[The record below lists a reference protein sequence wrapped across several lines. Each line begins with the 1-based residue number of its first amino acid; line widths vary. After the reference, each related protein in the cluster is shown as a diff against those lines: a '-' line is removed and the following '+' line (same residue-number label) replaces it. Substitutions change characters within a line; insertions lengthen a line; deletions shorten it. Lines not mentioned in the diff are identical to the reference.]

1 MRDASDALALWR
13 KRAVAQRAL
22 GAMRRRASSRS
33 AVITLRAWRLAA
45 LVSAVSTCLRA
56 RRAIRRWA
64 RRAAAASDA
73 RARLAEEGVA
83 AIARGL
89 AEEASGSETS
99 DEWFERGASRG
110 GGSGFRRTRGSPA
123 LDHDRRMALEE
134 YADAVLAAARPR
146 VERTARRA
154 TPRRQASAWHLRV
167 RRAQHTR
174 LETLVQT
181 CDALGDAAAKAAEQA
196 AEVEARCASL
206 ETAASDASR
215 NIEEARAAAAVAADE
230 AKVLRV
236 RVDGEA
242 KATAGAEAVAAANAG
257 EAASWRAS
265 AEEGKRVVEETA
277 RLFEAWALDLERDR
291 AGFGD
296 AVGLSTGKKRTS
308 KKTATGSRRKGA
320 SRHERDTPAPPFG
333 ASRHERDALHE
344 RDTLHERDVRAPPS
358 ASPGDGS
365 RDGTRDGRRIA
376 RRRRR
381 DAEDAADSDGHPG
394 CLSRVRSRGGGA
406 SSARRADRAPS
417 VTRVPPRVGVDER
430 ASRRRRRRAEATR
443 GGGARG
449 ASRACRETRAR
460 VEAEMEAARTAVREE
475 VEAEEAAWEAEAAE
489 AEAEEAEEAEEA
501 KKEAAEAAEA
511 ATKVQRENRGRLA
524 SRASDAV
531 TASRR
536 STPKK
541 SPQNRPKNRRGGRER
556 RRARRRARGRIR
568 TAPRSVCC
576 AKVRTNRRARRR
588 RRRPVETAVVHHLR
602 LAVLAPAAGS
612 VTSGGERERERERE
626 RAASSS
632 SPSSSRGTELEP
644 GFSI

>member
-83 AIARGL
+83 AARARL

-154 TPRRQASAWHLRV
+154 TLAAATSAWHLRV

-215 NIEEARAAAAVAADE
+215 NIEEARAAAAAVAADE

-344 RDTLHERDVRAPPS
+344 RDTLHERDVPAPPLRVAS
-358 ASPGDGS
+358 AMDRAMERATGDGS
-365 RDGTRDGRRIA
+365 RDDDAGTPKTPQTRTDTPDASRASVRAAVARLPPAARIA
-376 RRRRR
+376 HR
-381 DAEDAADSDGHPG
+381 ALHEY
-394 CLSRVRSRGGGA
+394 LRVSA
-406 SSARRADRAPS
+406 STSARREAA
-417 VTRVPPRVGVDER
+417 
-430 ASRRRRRRAEATR
+430 AAEAEAAAEAH
-443 GGGARG
+443 GG

-489 AEAEEAEEAEEA
+489 AAEAEEAEEAEEA

-511 ATKVQRENRGRLA
+511 ATKVQRENRGD
-524 SRASDAV
+524 S
-531 TASRR
+531 
-536 STPKK
+536 
-541 SPQNRPKNRRGGRER
+541 
-556 RRARRRARGRIR
+556 RRARQ
-568 TAPRSVCC
+568 TP
-576 AKVRTNRRARRR
+576 
-588 RRRPVETAVVHHLR
+588 
-602 LAVLAPAAGS
+602 
-612 VTSGGERERERERE
+612 
-626 RAASSS
+626 
-632 SPSSSRGTELEP
+632 
-644 GFSI
+644 